1 VSVYATVADLR
12 AEGVAPTTAS
22 DARLEALVADAGAFV
37 DSVTGWFFEPR
48 PLTLRMDG
56 RGHRTVEPPVPPIRI
71 DALSVEYQGA
81 LSTAAEDLVIEGSPV
96 APGFAG
102 PRLTLRH
109 GRRFPKGVSNVTA
122 TGIWGYT
129 EADGSPMGRT
139 PAAIRTVTMQL
150 VLRALPLLTNEE
162 AWESARRRWR
172 LSEERTR
179 DQSYRLNPPT
189 FSTFI
194 TGDPELD
201 LVLLRYRR
209 PQGLGGA

>member
-1 VSVYATVADLR
+1 MYASVADLR
-12 AEGVAPTTAS
+12 AEGVTATTAG
-22 DARLEALVADAGAFV
+22 DARLDALLADAGAFV

-48 PLTLRMDG
+48 ALTLRMDG

-71 DALSVEYQGA
+71 DSLVVEYEGA
-81 LSTAAEDLVIEGSPV
+81 LSTAPEDLVIEGGPV
-96 APGFAG
+96 APGFMG

-109 GRRFPKGVSNVTA
+109 GHRFPKGVANVTA
-122 TGIWGYT
+122 TGLWGYT
-129 EADGSPMGRT
+129 EADGSPTGRT

-150 VLRALPLLTNEE
+150 ILRALPLLTNGE
-162 AWESARRRWR
+162 AWESARHRWR
-172 LSEERTR
+172 LAEERTR

-194 TGDPELD
+194 TGDPEID

-209 PQGLGGA
+209 PQGLGAA

>member
-1 VSVYATVADLR
+1 MYATVSDLR

-37 DSVTGWFFEPR
+37 ESVTGWFFEPR
-48 PLTLRMDG
+48 SLTLRMDG
-56 RGHRTVEPPVPPIRI
+56 RGHRTVEPAVPPIRI
-71 DALSVEYQGA
+71 DALAVEYEGA
-81 LSTAAEDLVIEGSPV
+81 LSTAPEDLVVEGSPV
-96 APGFAG
+96 PPGFAG

-122 TGIWGYT
+122 TGLWGYT
-129 EADGSPMGRT
+129 EADGTPTGRT

-179 DQSYRLNPPT
+179 DQSYRLSPPT

-194 TGDPELD
+194 TGDPDID

-209 PQGLGGA
+209 PAGLGAA

>member
-1 VSVYATVADLR
+1 MYATVAELR

-22 DARLEALVADAGAFV
+22 DARLEALLADAGAFV

-56 RGHRTVEPPVPPIRI
+56 RGHPSLEPPFPPIRI
-71 DALSVEYQGA
+71 DALSVEHQGA
-81 LSTAAEDLVIEGSPV
+81 LSTAPEDLVVDGSPV
-96 APGFAG
+96 PPGFSG
-102 PRLTLRH
+102 PRLTRRH
-109 GRRFPKGVSNVTA
+109 GRRFPKGVANVTA
-122 TGIWGYT
+122 SGLWGYT
-129 EADGSPMGRT
+129 DADGTVTGRT
-139 PAAIRTVTMQL
+139 PAAIRTATMQL
-150 VLRALPLLTNEE
+150 VLRALPVLTDGD
-162 AWESARRRWR
+162 AWESARHRWR

-194 TGDPELD
+194 TGDPDID

-209 PQGLGGA
+209 PAGLGAA

>member
-1 VSVYATVADLR
+1 MYATVADLR

-22 DARLEALVADAGAFV
+22 DARLEALVAEAGAFV
-37 DSVTGWFFEPR
+37 ESDTGWFFEPR
-48 PLTLRMDG
+48 SLTLRMDG
-56 RGHRTVEPPVPPIRI
+56 RGHRTLEPPVPPIRI
-71 DALSVEYQGA
+71 EALSVEYEGA
-81 LSTAAEDLVIEGSPV
+81 LSTAPEDLIVEGSPV

-122 TGIWGYT
+122 AGLWGYT
-129 EADGSPMGRT
+129 EADGTATGRT

-179 DQSYRLNPPT
+179 DQSYRLSPPT

-194 TGDPELD
+194 TGDPDID

-209 PQGLGGA
+209 PAGLGAA